1 MKTNVPR
8 IAPDTIVPTDNT
20 EWDNEIA
27 LNAMKQYVVPNKF
40 NKLDKYFIPWLVD
53 DHSQVKG
60 LIGYNDDNFDAI
72 NKAALEKLLELD
84 INEIVKLAEVEFVG
98 KNEKDV
104 ITDVEIIES
113 IQQEMQVLESQKEQ
127 LMFDE
132 DKQIIDNYIQ
142 RLQKLVEQKEARQV
156 ITLKQVLQNQGSR
169 FYTSIDISDE
179 GMGGLIGEYGF
190 IRTLFGKLDEKGKS
204 TDNVKATMDKVIQLI
219 DKAMSKENIPEG
231 KIRRSV
237 KNQIDTNIATN
248 HFIDKTIEYLK
259 RNMPSGG
266 DFISW
271 LSETRTPKEVAEE
284 SKVLG
289 WTKIMGIDLDFYEV
303 RPPTIELELTFNEV
317 NNIQNSGIDLGI
329 NTDAYISTEGKTWEV
344 DINTKDYNKEQY
356 TDILLSI
363 SQEKALEILKDGLQK
378 YLKVDPKKPVVD
390 PIITNEIS
398 RLVEELNVKGE
409 TRRREGGEIVTQ
421 DIYLTTLPAFKRGIE
436 SVKFKRLKNKDDP
449 TSTATNINITSNS
462 RGTEIRGS
470 IPFFDYNLIP
480 EWRIGDSYTTDKP
493 QRKRTL
499 KFKEE
504 FAFKEKG
511 EDAEKNAIKELA
523 ETNAARGDFRNVSKY
538 LNIRKRLKENTLRR
552 NLENRVKPRFE
563 EFKEA
568 YDDFTEL
575 VKQNKWKDSVAEV
588 VDMED
593 VKIIND
599 YDEDDFIDLFVEMH
613 KEGEHI
619 DKITKMKDTLEIIDN
634 FFDNWNK
641 KQKEILDRADKG
653 RMTENPDPDKE
664 AGIVI
669 QDIEDT
675 EVEMTRDQYDFLI
688 VGQEDQEVIDA
699 FSGLK
704 IAIRAQLDDWVPP
717 ADSDLLK
724 ESIERLLNNM
734 VTLGKKV
741 NVPVNLEDY
750 KKMIESLSTDS
761 PQFTKL
767 RGAIK
772 DKFEEIDNAGAF
784 SKEVNENDIK
794 DMLIK
799 YGLYEKLAEMTA
811 NTDMADPRN
820 QGEVSIDYKLTF
832 ENIGIGLE
840 LSITYVV
847 TGINRLT
854 VSSHASP
861 YTVVRTKGAAAQG
874 TTNIPVTGSK
884 RIKTGKTQNPKRKE
898 FYNNLKQRL
907 INLNRSV

>member
-20 EWDNEIA
+20 EWNNEIA
-27 LNAMKQYVVPNKF
+27 LNAMKRYVIPNKF
-40 NKLDKYFIPWLVD
+40 NKLDKYFIPWIVD

-84 INEIVKLAEVEFVG
+84 INEIVKLAEVVFVG
-98 KNEKDV
+98 ENEKDV
-104 ITDVEIIES
+104 ITDTEIIES
-113 IQQEMQVLESQKEQ
+113 IQQELDVLLSQRDK

-132 DKQIIDNYIQ
+132 DKNITNDYML
-142 RLQKLVEQKEARQV
+142 RLQKLVEQKETRQV
-156 ITLKQVLQNQGSR
+156 ITLKEVLQNQGSR

-179 GMGGLIGEYGF
+179 DMGGLIGEYGF

-204 TDNVKATMDKVIQLI
+204 TDNVKSTMDKVINLI
-219 DKAMSKENIPEG
+219 DKKTSKENIPEG
-231 KIRRSV
+231 KIRLSV
-237 KNQIDTNIATN
+237 KDKIDTNIASQ

-271 LSETRTPKEVAEE
+271 LSETRTPKEVAKE

-289 WTKIMGIDLDFYEV
+289 WTKIMGINLDFYEV
-303 RPPTIELELTFNEV
+303 KPPKIKLTVGEV
-317 NNIQNSGIDLGI
+317 NLIQERGI
-329 NTDAYISTEGKTWEV
+329 NLGVNTEGAESNEEFEI
-344 DINTKDYNKEQY
+344 DTKDYSKEDY

-436 SVKFKRLKNKDDP
+436 SVKFKKLKDKTNPD
-449 TSTATNINITSNS
+449 STAKNINITSNR
-462 RGTEIRGS
+462 RGTEIKGS

-504 FAFKEKG
+504 FVFKEKG
-511 EDAEKNAIKELA
+511 EDAEKNALRELA

-552 NLENRVKPRFE
+552 NLENRVKSRFE

-575 VKQNKWKDSVAEV
+575 VKQNKWKDSFKEV

-599 YDEDDFIDLFVEMH
+599 YDVDDFIDLFIEMH

-641 KQKEILDRADKG
+641 KQKEILSRADKG

-688 VGQEDQEVIDA
+688 VGEEDQEVIDA

-717 ADSDLLK
+717 ADSNLLK

-734 VTLGKKV
+734 VTLGEKV

-750 KKMIESLSTDS
+750 KKMVESLSTDN
-761 PQFTKL
+761 PEFTKL
-767 RGAIK
+767 RGAIR
-772 DKFEEIDNAGAF
+772 DKFEEIDIAGAF

-820 QGEVSIDYKLTF
+820 QGEVSIDYKLIF

>member
-20 EWDNEIA
+20 EWNNEIA
-27 LNAMKQYVVPNKF
+27 LNAMKRYIIPNKF
-40 NKLDKYFIPWLVD
+40 NKLDKYFIPWIVD
-53 DHSQVKG
+53 DHSEVKG

-72 NKAALEKLLELD
+72 NKAALEELLKLD
-84 INEIVKLAEVEFVG
+84 INEIVKLAEVAFVG
-98 KNEKDV
+98 ESEKDV
-104 ITDVEIIES
+104 ITDAEIIES
-113 IQQEMQVLESQKEQ
+113 IQQELDVLLSQRDR

-132 DKQIIDNYIQ
+132 DKNITNDYML
-142 RLQKLVEQKEARQV
+142 RLQKLVEQKETRQV
-156 ITLKQVLQNQGSR
+156 ITLKEVLQNQGSR

-179 GMGGLIGEYGF
+179 DMGGLIGEYGF
-190 IRTLFGKLDEKGKS
+190 IRTLFGTLDEQGKS
-204 TDNVKATMDKVIQLI
+204 TGNVEADMNKVKELIQNTLPKGSNINEHMD
-219 DKAMSKENIPEG
+219 DKIA
-231 KIRRSV
+231 
-237 KNQIDTNIATN
+237 NQI
-248 HFIDKTIEYLK
+248 FIDNKIEYLK

-271 LSETRTPKEVAEE
+271 LQEKKTKEEIDKE
-284 SKVLG
+284 NKVTG
-289 WTKIMGIDLDFYEV
+289 WTRAIGMRLDFYEV
-303 RPPTIELELTFNEV
+303 KPPEIKLTVGEV
-317 NNIQNSGIDLGI
+317 NLIQERGI
-329 NTDAYISTEGKTWEV
+329 NLGVNTEGAESNEQFEIDT
-344 DINTKDYNKEQY
+344 DDYDEEEY
-356 TDILLSI
+356 MDILLLI

-378 YLKVDPKKPVVD
+378 YLKVDPKKPTID

-398 RLVEELNVKGE
+398 RLIEELNVKGE

-436 SVKFKRLKNKDDP
+436 SVGFERLKDKDDP
-449 TSTATNINITSNS
+449 TSTATNINITSN
-462 RGTEIRGS
+462 RKGTEIKGS

-511 EDAEKNAIKELA
+511 EDAEKNAIRELA

-575 VKQNKWKDSVAEV
+575 VKQNKWKDSFIEV
-588 VDMED
+588 VDMKD

-599 YDEDDFIDLFVEMH
+599 YDVDDFIDLFVEMH

-641 KQKEILDRADKG
+641 KQKEILGRADKG
-653 RMTENPDPDKE
+653 EMTENPDPDEE

-675 EVEMTRDQYDFLI
+675 EVEMTRDQYEFLI
-688 VGQEDQEVIDA
+688 VGKEDQAVIDA
-699 FSGLK
+699 FSSLK
-704 IAIRAQLDDWVPP
+704 IAIRTQLDDWVPP
-717 ADSDLLK
+717 ADSNLLK

-734 VTLGKKV
+734 VTLGEKV

-750 KKMIESLSTDS
+750 KKMVESLSTDN

-772 DKFEEIDNAGAF
+772 DKFEEIDKAGAF
-784 SKEVNENDIK
+784 SKEVSDKEVK

-840 LSITYVV
+840 LSITYIV

-874 TTNIPVTGSK
+874 TTNIPVTGST